1 MPLARRGGSVG
12 NQEGPIVMH
21 EHLGSQDAFV
31 GDEHAG
37 TSGLILGMGLV
48 ATVVA
53 LPLLPLA
60 LVGSLLVRPVTA
72 TVHRTATA
80 VAALRSTVSP
90 QPTAPPVAPH
100 RRLAA

>member
-1 MPLARRGGSVG
+1 MPLTRRSRSVG

-21 EHLGSQDAFV
+21 EYLGSQDAFV
-31 GDEHAG
+31 GVEHAG

-53 LPLLPLA
+53 VPLLPLA
-60 LVGSLLVRPVTA
+60 LVRSLLARPVTA

-80 VAALRSTVSP
+80 VAALRSTIS